1 MNKHVGTVVGMN
13 IIERIDRVR
22 EVVDRLGFRMGK
34 PPYAAYGETENV
46 DNIALYPKDD
56 CLPIYTRDACLFTG
70 NLSELE
76 YWIKGLDWA
85 RQYDSYLGAM
95 SDKRREQYEAKEIA
109 RIEKI
114 KYNKARAET
123 FNTLKKEHV

>member
-1 MNKHVGTVVGMN
+1 MSKHIAGVIGLDM
-13 IIERIDRVR
+13 IERIDRVR
-22 EVVDRLGFRMGK
+22 ASVDRLGFRMGK
-34 PPYAAYGETENV
+34 TPYQAVADIDT
-46 DNIALYPKDD
+46 ITLYPKDN
-56 CLPIYTRDACLFTG
+56 CLPVYSRDAALFTG
-70 NLSELE
+70 TLLDLE
-76 YWIKGLDWA
+76 RWLAGLDWA

-123 FNTLKKEHV
+123 FETLKKEHV